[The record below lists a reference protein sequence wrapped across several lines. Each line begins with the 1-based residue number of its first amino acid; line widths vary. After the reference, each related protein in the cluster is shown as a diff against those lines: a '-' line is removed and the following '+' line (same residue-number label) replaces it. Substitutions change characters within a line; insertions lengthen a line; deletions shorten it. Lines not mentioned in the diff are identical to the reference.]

1 MLFRI
6 IDAIRRKPKHV
17 REQYAFGGAVIFTA
31 VVVGVWSLSLPARF
45 AVVSESVS
53 EAKPPAAP
61 FTHLIGQVKEG
72 FSRFKT
78 VSQEVKETV
87 LEATSTEPIMA
98 LPEATATMTLY
109 DIPTTTESAP
119 LARTIMIGTSSA
131 STTTD

>member
-45 AVVSESVS
+45 AVVSEGVS

-61 FTHLIGQVKEG
+61 FAHLIGQVKEG

-98 LPEATATMTLY
+98 LPEATATTTLY
-109 DIPTTTESAP
+109 DIPTTTESTP